1 MTDFEAK
8 VLADLSVLKNQ
19 MKLVMGNGTTG
30 RIGQIE
36 DRVHHHDQAL
46 QRMKGSAA
54 ALGGFLTILHV
65 AIDYVAARH

>member
-1 MTDFEAK
+1 MTSFEAT

-19 MKLVMGNGTTG
+19 MKLAIGDGTTG

-36 DRVHHHDQAL
+36 DRVLCHDQAL

-54 ALGGFLTILHV
+54 AFGGFLTLLHV
-65 AIDYVAARH
+65 AIDFVAAKH

>member
-1 MTDFEAK
+1 MTDFEAA
-8 VLADLSVLKNQ
+8 VLSDLSVLKNQ
-19 MKLVMGNGTTG
+19 MQQVMGNGTTG

-36 DRVHHHDQAL
+36 DRVLRHDQAL

-54 ALGGFLTILHV
+54 AFGGFLTLLHV